1 MEGIQFAQQYIQNSI
16 LFMEYEIDEQLMKV
30 KNLNP
35 SRKDLEVIKLLK
47 NDSVDVKENRV
58 GKNHTCSEGPSGQ
71 KSRIIWG
78 LHGKNHS

>member
-47 NDSVDVKENRV
+47 NDSVDVKEN
-58 GKNHTCSEGPSGQ
+58 
-71 KSRIIWG
+71 
-78 LHGKNHS
+78 